1 MISREQRSLK
11 PIDKPPELPDYELE
25 LREGLSPMEKATPT
39 TSITLTLPG
48 AARLLGVSE
57 TLARQMARAGRFP
70 GAFQLGRAWRVHRQ
84 TFDEEVARLARGLPL
99 DHVEDQILSRALDEV
114 RFRHGSAGGR

>member
-1 MISREQRSLK
+1 
-11 PIDKPPELPDYELE
+11 
-25 LREGLSPMEKATPT
+25 MEKATPT

-99 DHVEDQILSRALDEV
+99 EHVEDQILSRALDGSDSVTAV
-114 RFRHGSAGGR
+114 RAGVDQHVARAECLDLARAAGAPTLRR